1 MGAEDETLPQ
11 VETLP
16 EQRLGPGQLFGRYL
30 IVQPVGAGGV
40 GEVYSAY
47 DPALDRRVALKV
59 LRKGPHEDAATASE
73 RQASLVRE
81 AKALASLSHPN
92 VVTVHDVGRE
102 LDRTYIAM
110 ELVEGRDLKEWIHE
124 SAKRPWKDTLG
135 MFIDAGKGLHAAHI
149 KGILHRD
156 FKPANVLVGHDEW
169 VRVSDFGLARLVSP
183 ADTSAS
189 SSHTLEHSLD
199 TSVSIEGRMVG
210 TPYYMAPEQIDGE
223 TTVCSD
229 VYAFCLALHDALYGV
244 RGFEGATLMEL
255 AVRKAQGPPPTPSD
269 TRGVPSA
276 VRSALERGLQPDVQA
291 RWPSM
296 APLLSVLERARRPR
310 SRTTLPWLLGIG
322 GIALTAAAMAP
333 RDTDA
338 CSGASA
344 AMDPVWNGTEAKS
357 VTAGIEATRSPL
369 AARASGLATGELDRY
384 AGAWEAA
391 HKHVCEATHRGEQ
404 SSNLLDQRMTCLQ
417 RQLLDVR
424 AATEVLSAADTTVVE
439 RTSQILDT
447 LPEPA
452 RCETLSS
459 NPEAREASA
468 DADAAREELAQI
480 NARLAG
486 GLYPVADE
494 RSAKL
499 LDATAQLDAPRL
511 RSDILYTRG
520 EVILK
525 MGRIED
531 SVEMLERAAFLA
543 VESDYALGQMRAS
556 TLLVTVEG
564 RRAARPE
571 QGLRWARFAEAALL
585 AAGEGPLARSNIASN
600 LSSVY
605 SEKGDHP
612 AAEAQLRRALELLEG
627 TNASPQRRA
636 GLLDNLGITARILGR
651 FEEAAQLHEEA
662 LALREAV
669 LGPTHPLLARSLTN
683 TAAAYIELA
692 RFEEADARYARALK
706 IREQVLGPDHLD
718 VGTTVMNIG
727 VSYYRRGRLQKAL
740 PYFERSL
747 KIRQA
752 ALPEDHPRVL
762 RSMGSLAQLRSEAG
776 DHDAAGALFED
787 VLRRLDAHP
796 DHDPT
801 TKANNLANLAG
812 LRVAQNRLE
821 DAVTLYEASLE
832 IDEAQL
838 GPDHPNVAM
847 TLSNLGN
854 VYEGLERFDD
864 ALACQQR
871 ALKIREAKL
880 GPEHPD
886 LIWTLAGL
894 SGAHQAAGRPALAIP
909 LLERALEIADK
920 GDADP
925 TLVAGVKFEL
935 AQALDA
941 TGGDQARA
949 LTLGQDALAVYKTTK
964 GREEDLA
971 NIQAFVTDLAK

>member
-11 VETLP
+11 VETLQ

-30 IVQPVGAGGV
+30 IVQRVGAGGV

-59 LRKGPHEDAATASE
+59 LRKSPNEDATTASD

-110 ELVEGRDLKEWIHE
+110 ELVEGRDLKEWICE
-124 SAKRPWKDTLG
+124 NTDRPWKETLG
-135 MFIDAGKGLHAAHI
+135 MFINAGKGLHAAHI

-156 FKPANVLVGHDEW
+156 FKPANVLVGHDDW

-183 ADTSAS
+183 TETSAGIS
-189 SSHTLEHSLD
+189 NTQEHSLD

-223 TTVCSD
+223 TTVSSD

-255 AVRKAQGPPPTPSD
+255 AVRKAQGPPAAPRD

-276 VRSALERGLQPDVQA
+276 VRLALERGLQPDAQA
-291 RWPSM
+291 RWSSM
-296 APLLSVLERARRPR
+296 PPLLSALERARRPR

-322 GIALTAAAMAP
+322 GVALTAAAMAP
-333 RDTDA
+333 RDTSA

-344 AMDPVWNGTEAKS
+344 AMSPVWNGAEAAS
-357 VTAGIEATRSPL
+357 VTAGIAATQSPL
-369 AARASGLATGELDRY
+369 APRASDHATDELDRY
-384 AGAWEAA
+384 ADAWETA
-391 HKHVCEATHRGEQ
+391 HTRVCEATHRGEQ
-404 SSNLLDQRMTCLQ
+404 SSALLDQRMTCLQ
-417 RQLLDVR
+417 RQLLDVK
-424 AATEVLSAADTTVVE
+424 AATDVLSTADATVVE
-439 RTSQILDT
+439 RTSQILEG

-452 RCETLSS
+452 RCEALSAD
-459 NPEAREASA
+459 PEARETSA
-468 DADAAREELAQI
+468 EADAAREELAQV
-480 NARLAG
+480 NARIAA
-486 GLYPVADE
+486 GLYSAADE
-494 RSAKL
+494 RSTAL
-499 LDATAQLDAPRL
+499 LDATTLLDAPRL
-511 RSDILYTRG
+511 RSDILHTRG
-520 EVILK
+520 DVLLK

-543 VESDYALGQMRAS
+543 VESDYALGQMQAS

-585 AAGEGPLARSNIASN
+585 AAGEGPLARSDIAAN

-605 SEKGDHP
+605 SEKGDHQ

-636 GLLDNLGITARILGR
+636 GLLDSLGITARTLGR

-662 LALREAV
+662 LTLREAV
-669 LGPTHPLLARSLTN
+669 LGPDHPLLARSLTN

-692 RFEEADARYARALK
+692 RFEEADARYARALR
-706 IREQVLGPDHLD
+706 IREEVLGPDHLD
-718 VGTTVMNIG
+718 VATTVMNIG
-727 VSYYRRGRLQKAL
+727 VSYYRRGRLKKAL

-762 RSMGSLAQLRSEAG
+762 RSMGNLAQLRSEAG

-787 VLRRLDAHP
+787 VLKRLDAHP
-796 DHDPT
+796 DHDPA
-801 TKANNLANLAG
+801 TKATNLANLAG
-812 LRVAQNRLE
+812 LRVAQDRLE
-821 DAVTLYEASLE
+821 DAVALYEASLE

-864 ALACQQR
+864 ALASQQR

-880 GPEHPD
+880 GPDHPD

-894 SGAHQAAGRPALAIP
+894 SGAHQAAGNPALALP
-909 LLERALEIADK
+909 LLERALDIAEK
-920 GDADP
+920 SDADP

-941 TGGDQARA
+941 TGGDRTRA
-949 LTLGQDALAVYKTTK
+949 LTLGQDALAVYQTTK
-964 GREEDLA
+964 GREDDLA
-971 NIQAFVTDLAK
+971 NIQAFVTDLEK